1 MDFLTAVKTCFRKY
15 FTFKGRARRSEYWYW
30 VLFTIV
36 AGIVLGVID
45 LLIFDGAMEAASPLS
60 NVFNLAVFIPGLA
73 VSWRRLHDINRSG
86 WWLGGGYLAI
96 IIGGIVAGI
105 FAVSIGQN
113 VNIPDA
119 LAAILLI
126 VFLLGI
132 LAWGITLLVFFCTDT
147 KAGDNRFG
155 EDPKYGQG
163 VSVFD

>member
-36 AGIVLGVID
+36 AGMILSVFD
-45 LLIFDGAMEAASPLS
+45 LLTFDVDLEEISPFS
-60 NVFNLAVFIPGLA
+60 TVFTLITLIPGLA
-73 VSWRRLHDINRSG
+73 VSWRRLHDVNRSG
-86 WWLGGGYLAI
+86 WWIGGGYLAI
-96 IIGGIVAGI
+96 IIGLISAGV
-105 FAVSIGQN
+105 FGVSVGQD
-113 VNIPDA
+113 VNIPDT
-119 LAAILLI
+119 LAAILFI
-126 VFLLGI
+126 IFLLAI

-155 EDPKYGQG
+155 EDPKYGRG